1 MAVVFETDNFAVNY
15 PKLIETKNGIVF
27 YEKYYNKINLIP
39 PVPFQTFIVALPKAT
54 LNTNKRMKPKAFAT
68 RCEIWDED
76 SIIADEYEPNIFYS
90 IIYNNGTGFN
100 LIRYKE
106 TQDKIEFIKSVGLN
120 VYDKYLGQDENYLYY
135 ACIRYPCSHDHY
147 YTYIDIIRVKKL
159 DLTCTII
166 TTHTAFD
173 LYRNSDFGRTKSIR
187 ILENKEY
194 IYYGVFIKNAND
206 VRLSTHRIVKA
217 NGTNENIKTDIT
229 IRNIN
234 TYNFYDCK
242 DAFKASD
249 SVIVFYFFNS
259 LKDIDSDNKE
269 TEVSSSTTSPLK
281 FLKLN
286 TNETT
291 LSNMVT
297 VEDVNFQWN
306 EDIKEN
312 LSIFPDGAWYSYE
325 TFITKIEDK
334 TYVNIFMYQNADKYV
349 MEQVTNQGLYTFEVT
364 DLNNLKLTSYNT
376 ISDSVLKGCLLSN
389 DRKLMIVATSAN
401 TIFMKFDAE
410 EKCYK
415 ITNTLEDVP
424 LFIGLDLM
432 ERVWIMKQDNEIDMY
447 SSSDT
452 TDFTMNFEKD
462 YYDYVG
468 EDIETYITIEAK
480 NFMGEYISIKTE
492 LNING
497 NAKFKDTNS
506 KSIQLTTPLGNKL
519 DVPIIITGANQITIY
534 PKIVTES
541 ESH

>member
-1 MAVVFETDNFAVNY
+1 MAVIFETDNFAVNN
-15 PKLIETKNGIVF
+15 PKLIETKNGMIF
-27 YEKYYNKINLIP
+27 YERYHNKVNLISP
-39 PVPFQTFIVALPKAT
+39 TPFQTFIIALPKAT
-54 LNTNKRMKPKAFAT
+54 LNTNKRMKPKALAN

-90 IIYNNGTGFN
+90 IVYNNGTTFN
-100 LIRYKE
+100 LIKYKE
-106 TQDKIEFIKSVGLN
+106 TQDKIESIKSIALD

-135 ACIRYPCSHDHY
+135 ACTRYPPGGAYCT
-147 YTYIDIIRVKKL
+147 TYIDIIRAKKS
-159 DLTCTII
+159 DLIRTTII
-166 TTHTAFD
+166 THTAST
-173 LYRNSDFGRTKSIR
+173 LYLPYGEENYIRIKSIK

-194 IYYGVFIKNAND
+194 IYYGVSIKNAND
-206 VRLSTHRIVKA
+206 VQLSIHRIVKA
-217 NGTNENIKTDIT
+217 NSTNESIKTDIT
-229 IRNIN
+229 IRNTN
-234 TYNFYDCK
+234 VCNFYDCK
-242 DAFKASD
+242 DVFKISNG
-249 SVIVFYFFNS
+249 IFGFYFINLLEDENS
-259 LKDIDSDNKE
+259 EDKE
-269 TEVSSSTTSPLK
+269 TETNPLK
-281 FLKLN
+281 LLKLN
-286 TNETT
+286 INETT
-291 LSNMVT
+291 LSDMVT
-297 VEDVNFQWN
+297 IEDANFQWN

-312 LSIFPDGAWYSYE
+312 LSMFPNGTWYSYE
-325 TFITKIEDK
+325 TFITEIENK
-334 TYVNIFMYQNADKYV
+334 TYVNIFMYQNADKYIE
-349 MEQVTNQGLYTFEVT
+349 EQIVNQGIYTFEVT

-389 DRKLMIVATSAN
+389 DRKLMIVSTSAN

-432 ERVWIMKQDNEIDMY
+432 ERIWIMKQNNEIDMY

-452 TDFTMNFEKD
+452 TDFTIKFEKD

-468 EDIETYITIEAK
+468 EDIETYITIKAK

-492 LNING
+492 LNINS

-541 ESH
+541 ENH